1 MSEELKAM
9 ILAAGYGTRLRP
21 YTETLPKALYPVAG
35 RPMIHY
41 PLLWLKRWGFNEVIV
56 NTHYLAEMIEREL
69 GDGSALGIRVR
80 YSREEILLG
89 TGGGI
94 GRARRMIGRSPMLV
108 LNADTIVDVDL
119 EELLARRKKADAVA
133 VMAVVEER
141 PGGYTPLALDGEG
154 MVRAIGGKPD
164 PGVGD
169 FRRANFTGLSILEPW
184 LTDSLPADR
193 MACMVRDGIIPALT
207 AGARVAAFSH
217 SGYWKPMDDIKRVEE
232 AEADI
237 AAGRFRPWK

>member
-21 YTETLPKALYPVAG
+21 YTDTLPKALHPVAG

-41 PLLWLKRWGFNEVIV
+41 PLLWLRRWGFREVIV

-69 GDGSALGIRVR
+69 GDGSGLGIRIR
-80 YSREEILLG
+80 YSREEVLLG

-94 GRARRMIGRSPMLV
+94 GRARTLVGRSPMIV
-108 LNADTIVDVDL
+108 LNADTIVNVDL
-119 EELLARRKKADAVA
+119 ERLLERRRQADAAA
-133 VMAVVEER
+133 VMAVTEER
-141 PGGYTPLALDGEG
+141 PGGYTPLAVDGEG
-154 MVRAIGGKPD
+154 MVRAIGGRPE
-164 PGVGD
+164 PGPGD
-169 FRRANFTGLSILEPW
+169 FCRANFTGLSILEPG
-184 LTDSLPADR
+184 LTDSFPPDR
-193 MACMVRDGIIPALT
+193 MACMVRDGIIPALA

-217 SGYWKPMDDIKRVEE
+217 AGYWKPMDDIERVKE

-237 AAGRFRPWK
+237 AAGRFRPFD